1 MAVTV
6 QYTSALIQTYVRTV
20 KINKLDIERSSV
32 GLTLGISVG
41 LDSCL
46 DYVLFVVTVSEHCNA
61 DGSNC
66 NSVTCQQKW
75 REVAS

>member
-66 NSVTCQQKW
+66 NSVTCQQK
-75 REVAS
+75 